1 MVEKKLRDKDGRR
14 RILFKRLDKA
24 RNWLNAVLAKSPVQ
38 DLEAAGWSTV
48 RGSHLICGIQAFEVE
63 LFRLQWDAWLHS
75 QTSSLAPMTT
85 AWQAFAATKNAK
97 RPAMEDDRMT
107 AISWATKALKE
118 EVKGLTTV
126 PPVLHWGLIH
136 TKQLKQDIIGPLLWR
151 SLNAATELTA
161 GVMEKV
167 WMGFRAV
174 GNDKWL
180 EIARSVVQ
188 GAALTS
194 QPASNLF
201 DRGVTVAKQCALS
214 VQVIL
219 VDASCSVY
227 TLGVDKEPKYCLGVD
242 KEGVPLVPSSKAWA
256 KQTFCI
262 PQERLRVVEGVKP
275 KVSEVEY
282 KLDASI
288 RAHTEWKSNKLN
300 IAPLKPLED
309 VVSQGQEPQLA
320 LILNANLVKTHEA
333 TKDVELKDQ
342 QNQQEVQ
349 DEIILDYLEGLTA
362 GILPGLHKE
371 HRTVTREAGLPSVGY
386 RGHVMQGTAATG
398 YISGHHTDP
407 HDPVFT
413 VGLDM
418 TDRDSW
424 DKMPPGGY
432 DFGIGQLGIIM
443 PNGPGVFMIP
453 Q

>member
-1 MVEKKLRDKDGRR
+1 
-14 RILFKRLDKA
+14 
-24 RNWLNAVLAKSPVQ
+24 
-38 DLEAAGWSTV
+38 
-48 RGSHLICGIQAFEVE
+48 
-63 LFRLQWDAWLHS
+63 
-75 QTSSLAPMTT
+75 
-85 AWQAFAATKNAK
+85 
-97 RPAMEDDRMT
+97 MT

-118 EVKGLTTV
+118 EVRGLTTV

-161 GVMEKV
+161 GVMEK
-167 WMGFRAV
+167 
-174 GNDKWL
+174 WL
-180 EIARSVVQ
+180 EIASSVVQ

-201 DRGVTVAKQCALS
+201 DCGVTVAKQCALS

-288 RAHTEWKSNKLN
+288 RAHTKWKSNKLN

-333 TKDVELKDQ
+333 TKDVELVDGQLLSQASIAAMKWDLLHTDDLLLGKDQ

-386 RGHVMQGTAATG
+386 
-398 YISGHHTDP
+398 
-407 HDPVFT
+407 
-413 VGLDM
+413 
-418 TDRDSW
+418 
-424 DKMPPGGY
+424 
-432 DFGIGQLGIIM
+432 
-443 PNGPGVFMIP
+443 
-453 Q
+453 